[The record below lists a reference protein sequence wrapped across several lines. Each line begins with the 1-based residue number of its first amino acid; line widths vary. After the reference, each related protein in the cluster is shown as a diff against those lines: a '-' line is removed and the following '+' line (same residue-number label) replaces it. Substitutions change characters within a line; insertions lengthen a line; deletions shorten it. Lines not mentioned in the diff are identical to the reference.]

1 MTTQDEN
8 GQDHE
13 VLRLTVGEFFGE
25 MTLFSSD
32 SSPTSITALEDLE
45 VMLLP
50 APVVSEMIDRQP
62 SFAREISQILELRRR
77 AVQEAQAARLSTDT
91 SRPSAVFP

>member
-1 MTTQDEN
+1 
-8 GQDHE
+8 
-13 VLRLTVGEFFGE
+13 
-25 MTLFSSD
+25 
-32 SSPTSITALEDLE
+32 
-45 VMLLP
+45 
-50 APVVSEMIDRQP
+50 MIDRQP